1 MVLQTTGAISIL
13 DIMNEF
19 GLSGT
24 KSLGDLY
31 GITAGVNSIGS
42 IDLNTFYSKR
52 NFNITST
59 TLANDLGAY
68 NMGPWNGS
76 HADTAARFIW
86 NTAGAASSANGDY
99 ILFQI
104 TYNNTSGANKSA
116 TFYALADNWMRA
128 YLNKSLILNDF
139 APSSW
144 SGVCTVSCTLLQGKN
159 LLEIVAWNSG
169 SANPAG
175 LIFYVSSGGSYIM
188 RSDNASA
195 TPLTNSSKTYV
206 AQYGAA
212 NITVS

>member
-1 MVLQTTGAISIL
+1 MVLQSSGAISFL

-19 GLSGT
+19 GLTGT
-24 KSLGDLY
+24 KSMNDLY
-31 GITAGVNSIGS
+31 GISAGVKTSGS

-52 NFNITST
+52 NFNITSS

-68 NMGPWNGS
+68 NMAPWNGS
-76 HADTAARFIW
+76 HADVAARFIW
-86 NTAGAASSANGDY
+86 NTAGAASSANADY
-99 ILFQI
+99 VLFQI
-104 TYNNTSGANKSA
+104 TYNNTSGTNKSA

-128 YLNKSLILNDF
+128 YLNKSLILNNF

-144 SGVCTVSCTLLQGKN
+144 SGVCAINCTLLQGKN

-175 LIFYVSSGGSYIM
+175 LIFYVSSDGVYIM
-188 RSDNASA
+188 RSDNAST

-206 AQYGAA
+206 AQFGSAD
-212 NITVS
+212 ITVS

>member
-24 KSLGDLY
+24 QSLGNLY
-31 GITAGVNSIGS
+31 GITAGVSSIGS

-52 NFNITST
+52 NFNITSS

-68 NMGPWNGS
+68 NMAPWRGT
-76 HADTAARFIW
+76 HADTSARFMW
-86 NTAGAASSANGDY
+86 NTAGAAGSANADY
-99 ILFQI
+99 VLYQI
-104 TYNNTSGANKSA
+104 TYNNTSGANMSA
-116 TFYALADNWMRA
+116 TFYALADNVMRA

-139 APSSW
+139 SPQTWSS
-144 SGVCTVSCTLLQGKN
+144 VCTVNCTLLQGKN
-159 LLEIVAWNSG
+159 LFEIVAWNTG

-175 LIFYVSSGGSYIM
+175 LIFYVSSGGTYIM
-188 RSDNASA
+188 RSDNFSA
-195 TPLTNSSKTYV
+195 TPLANSSKTYV
-206 AQYGAA
+206 AQFGSA

>member
-1 MVLQTTGAISIL
+1 MVLQSSGAISFL

-19 GLSGT
+19 GLSGA
-24 KSLGDLY
+24 KSMNDLY
-31 GITAGVNSIGS
+31 GLSAGVNVSGS
-42 IDLNTFYSKR
+42 IDFNTFYSKR
-52 NFNITST
+52 NINITSS

-68 NMGPWNGS
+68 NMGPWSGS

-86 NTAGAASSANGDY
+86 NTAGAQSSANGDY

-128 YLNKSLILNDF
+128 YLNKSLILNDYQ
-139 APSSW
+139 PPSW

-175 LIFYVSSGGSYIM
+175 LIFYVSSGGVYIM
-188 RSDNASA
+188 RSDNAST

-206 AQYGAA
+206 AQFGSA